1 MIPSLAALH
10 AKFWTEAGVAA
21 KKADRKAF
29 PGHGYPFLN
38 KSVGPEAEGS
48 DMRFIYEFQ
57 EMPFDAALK
66 SRFADAWSADVAAA
80 MARHKSEMF
89 AIAAKMEKMFAGR
102 AVPLTIAHWDCHAG
116 NLLAATKVSA
126 PTLVDWQWP
135 TEGEGVADLARLIS
149 FNMDVADR
157 RKHGEEL
164 IGEYCDA
171 LYRNGVSESDYPYE
185 LALCRYRVWAQL
197 TLFISYAHGT
207 TYCKDDKP
215 RDVLLMRK
223 LYERLSALLAD
234 HGFVDFGL
242 GVAGYDE
249 GVAELTGREEGKKA
263 A

>member
-1 MIPSLAALH
+1 MRRDPRFAALH

-116 NLLAATKVSA
+116 NACGHEGVRPDFCRLAVA
-126 PTLVDWQWP
+126 DRRR
-135 TEGEGVADLARLIS
+135 GVADLARLIS
-149 FNMDVADR
+149 FNMDVAER

-185 LALCRYRVWAQL
+185 LAL
-197 TLFISYAHGT
+197 YAAT
-207 TYCKDDKP
+207 A
-215 RDVLLMRK
+215 
-223 LYERLSALLAD
+223 S
-234 HGFVDFGL
+234 
-242 GVAGYDE
+242 
-249 GVAELTGREEGKKA
+249 GRS
-263 A
+263 